1 MTSGLVTT
9 CVALVLF
16 AAVPVMAGAA
26 TDNVQLTLGQFTADE
41 SGARQALVVRND
53 GPDAFNIV
61 VSCGFL
67 RGDVAVAEAHE
78 SVLNVNQGK
87 TAYAIIV
94 AANATGATR
103 ADCRVVLATPLDISL
118 DAQLSFGTPGL
129 GAEHRAGQ
137 HSAEILGKPDKPD
150 KTQKS
155 RKHWP
160 LLPHSQ

>member
-1 MTSGLVTT
+1 MTTGLVTT
-9 CVALVLF
+9 CVALVLL
-16 AAVPVMAGAA
+16 ATVPVMAGEA
-26 TDNVQLTLGQFTADE
+26 TDNVELTLGQFAADE

-53 GPDAFNIV
+53 GPDAFKIV
-61 VSCGFL
+61 ISCGFL

-118 DAQLSFGTPGL
+118 DAQLSFGTSGPR
-129 GAEHRAGQ
+129 AEYSAGQ
-137 HSAEILGKPDKPD
+137 HSTEMLGKPDKQD

-155 RKHWP
+155 SKHRP